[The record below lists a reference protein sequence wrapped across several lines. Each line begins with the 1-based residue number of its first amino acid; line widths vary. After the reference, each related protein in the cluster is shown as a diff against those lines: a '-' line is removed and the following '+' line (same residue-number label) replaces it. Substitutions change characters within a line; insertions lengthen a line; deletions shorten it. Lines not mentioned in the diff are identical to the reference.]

1 MEALQTFFKENELLM
16 RVAASA
22 VLFILFFTLRGRL
35 TGILSALLQKA
46 LRKKP
51 ALAGEVTDSIQTPL
65 RLFFA
70 LFGVFLATQL
80 VNVSAAVT
88 AFGVKALKIAVIF
101 LLCWIA
107 SNMLD
112 EKSPLLQKLKN
123 ADGNVNLTACRFI
136 SNLLRV
142 AVFCI
147 GFVIVL
153 NEFGYD
159 ITGVITGL
167 GLGGLTLSL
176 AAKDSIQN
184 MISGFI
190 VIFDKPFAVGDYISV
205 AGQEG
210 TVKDITMRST
220 KLAASDGSEIILP
233 NSTVTN
239 SAIQNLS
246 KISSRIVELDLRF
259 APAAPEKLRAFE
271 KDVRRYIEK
280 SDMLQSETTR
290 VSLSDLAGRTPQV
303 TIWCPTKTGDIQVF
317 EKTKEDMNFALMQL
331 AEKHGLQLAKNP
343 LPAVANSEG
352 AK

>member
-1 MEALQTFFKENELLM
+1 MDALQTFVTQNELLI
-16 RVAASA
+16 RIAAS
-22 VLFILFFTLRGRL
+22 VILFVLFFTLRKRFTAIITKL
-35 TGILSALLQKA
+35 TQKA
-46 LRKKP
+46 LHKKP
-51 ALAGEVTDSIQTPL
+51 ALAAEVADSIKMPL
-65 RLFFA
+65 HIFFA

-88 AFGVKALKIAVIF
+88 SFGVKALKIAVIF
-101 LLCWIA
+101 LICWA
-107 SNMLD
+107 AVNMLD
-112 EKSPLLQKLKN
+112 EQSPLLQKLKN
-123 ADGNVNLTACRFI
+123 ADGNVNLTACKFI

-147 GFVIVL
+147 GFVIIL
-153 NEFGYD
+153 NEFGYN

-220 KLAASDGSEIILP
+220 KLSASDGTEIIIP

-246 KISSRIVELDLRF
+246 KISSRIVELNLKF
-259 APAAPEKLRAFE
+259 APAAPENLRAFE
-271 KDVRRYIEK
+271 KDVRSCMETNE
-280 SDMLQSETTR
+280 MLDSAAMR
-290 VSLSDLAGRTPQV
+290 VTLSDLAGRTPQV
-303 TIWCPTKTGDIQVF
+303 SIWCPTKTGDIQAF
-317 EKTKEDMNFALMQL
+317 EKIKEDINFALMQL
-331 AEKHGLQLAKNP
+331 AEKHGLTLAQSL
-343 LPAVANSEG
+343 LPTAPNNEEP
-352 AK
+352 K